1 MEMTEV
7 ESSHI
12 EAIGYDSGVQQVRVR
27 FKGGAT
33 YVYYDVPANIAN
45 NFIEAE
51 SVGEYLNEHIK
62 GEYRY
67 EKV

>member
-45 NFIEAE
+45 NFIEADP
-51 SVGEYLNEHIK
+51 YLLNT
-62 GEYRY
+62 R
-67 EKV
+67 VVADSLNV